1 MEKWSSDWQM
11 KFNTGKCTVM
21 HLGRNNMASQYK
33 LNDKKMKESESERD
47 LDVIIDKNSTNL
59 QIIVIT

>member
-1 MEKWSSDWQM
+1 
-11 KFNTGKCTVM
+11 
-21 HLGRNNMASQYK
+21 MANQYK

-59 QIIVIT
+59 QTSQSWVRV